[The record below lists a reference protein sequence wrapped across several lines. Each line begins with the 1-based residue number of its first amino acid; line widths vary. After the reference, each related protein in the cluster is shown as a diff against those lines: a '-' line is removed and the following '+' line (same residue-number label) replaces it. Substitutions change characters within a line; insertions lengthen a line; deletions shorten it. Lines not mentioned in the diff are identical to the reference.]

1 MPKFNSRE
9 YEWADVSVVAA
20 GRMIT
25 GIRGVS
31 YTSSQEKEAL
41 YGKGNKPHSI
51 QRGNKTF
58 AGSIRLLQSEL
69 EALELA
75 AGGDALNISF
85 NIVVAYGNPL
95 KGDVITTDLLVGCEI
110 TEIPKGLNQNDKFM
124 EIELPLVMLD
134 VKRGYK

>member
-58 AGSIRLLQSEL
+58 SGAIRLLQSEL

-95 KGDVITTDLLVGCEI
+95 KGDVITTDLLVSCEI